1 MNVQK
6 HPNGV
11 TLAGFGFRPSQLRG
25 KPVSQNRDG
34 LRSKARSKVSKRD
47 ALLGVIPNDW
57 QSGCAIIK
65 AASLAPSSRNYAVLK
80 ALVADGV
87 LETKLLTHASG
98 NRVQY
103 RRARTP

>member
-11 TLAGFGFRPSQLRG
+11 TLSDFGFHHSQLQG
-25 KPVSQNRDG
+25 KS
-34 LRSKARSKVSKRD
+34 RSKTRSKVSKRD
-47 ALLGVIPNDW
+47 AVLGVIPNDW
-57 QSGCAIIK
+57 QSGRAIIE
-65 AASLAPSSRNYAVLK
+65 AASLTPSSRNYAVLK
-80 ALVADGV
+80 SLVADGV
-87 LETKLLTHASG
+87 LETKLLPHASG

>member
-11 TLAGFGFRPSQLRG
+11 TLADFGFHPSQLQG
-25 KPVSQNRDG
+25 KPRNSPRDG
-34 LRSKARSKVSKRD
+34 PRSKTRPKISKRD
-47 ALLGVIPNDW
+47 AVLGVIPNDW
-57 QSGCAIIK
+57 RSGYAIIE
-65 AASLAPSSRNYAVLK
+65 AASLTRSSRNYAVLT

-87 LETKLLTHASG
+87 LETKLLPHASG

-103 RRARTP
+103 RRKRTP

>member
-11 TLAGFGFRPSQLRG
+11 TLSDFGFHPSQLQG
-25 KPVSQNRDG
+25 KP
-34 LRSKARSKVSKRD
+34 RSKTRPKVSKRD
-47 ALLGVIPNDW
+47 AVLGVIPNDW
-57 QSGCAIIK
+57 QSGRAIIE
-65 AASLAPSSRNYAVLK
+65 AASLTPSSRNYSVLK
-80 ALVADGV
+80 SLVADGV
-87 LETKLLTHASG
+87 LETKLLPHASG

>member
-11 TLAGFGFRPSQLRG
+11 TLADFGFHYSQLQG
-25 KPVSQNRDG
+25 KPISQKRDG
-34 LRSKARSKVSKRD
+34 PRSKTRPNVSKRD
-47 ALLGVIPNDW
+47 AVLGVIPSDW
-57 QSGCAIIK
+57 RSGCAIIE
-65 AASLAPSSRNYAVLK
+65 AASLTRSSRNYAVLK

-87 LETKLLTHASG
+87 LETKLLPHASG

>member
-11 TLAGFGFRPSQLRG
+11 TLSDFGFHPSQLQG
-25 KPVSQNRDG
+25 KPASQKRDG
-34 LRSKARSKVSKRD
+34 PRSKRD
-47 ALLGVIPNDW
+47 AVLGVIPNDW
-57 QSGCAIIK
+57 QSGRAIIE
-65 AASLAPSSRNYAVLK
+65 AASLTRSSRNYAVLK

-87 LETKLLTHASG
+87 LETKLLPHASG